1 MLGQVR
7 IFKLNFIMKL
17 NDKQTLL
24 FEFVKTKH
32 KDQKRKYTGEPYFN
46 HLHNVA
52 EIVSL
57 HEMGCI
63 EIALCHDLFEDT
75 DCTFNELYKKL
86 TDIGYDR
93 KTSYD
98 ICSCVNELTDV
109 FTSEEYPYLNRGKRK
124 ENEANRLGKISR
136 ISQTVKY
143 ADLIDNTS
151 SITEHD
157 KDFAKVYLKEK
168 EAILK
173 VMNQGNQILY
183 TICRKVL
190 EKALT

>member
-1 MLGQVR
+1 MEL
-7 IFKLNFIMKL
+7 
-17 NDKQTLL
+17 DEKQTLL

-46 HLHNVA
+46 HLYNVA
-52 EIVSL
+52 EIVSA
-57 HEMGCI
+57 HEMGCA

-86 TDIGYDR
+86 TDIGYER
-93 KTSYD
+93 RNAYD

-109 FTSEEYPYLNRGKRK
+109 FTSEEYPYLNRAKRK
-124 ENEANRLGKISR
+124 ENEADRLGKISR

-143 ADLIDNTS
+143 ADLIDNSS

-183 TICRKVL
+183 VMCKKVL
-190 EKALT
+190 ENAQSQYLP

>member
-1 MLGQVR
+1 ME
-7 IFKLNFIMKL
+7 L

-46 HLHNVA
+46 HLVSVA
-52 EIVSL
+52 EIVSG

-75 DCTFNELYKKL
+75 NCNFDELYKKL
-86 TDIGYDR
+86 TDIGYER
-93 KTSYD
+93 RNAYD
-98 ICSCVNELTDV
+98 ICSAVIELTDV
-109 FTSEEYPYLNRGKRK
+109 FTNYDYPHLNRAKRK
-124 ENEANRLGKISR
+124 EKEANRLGTISR

-143 ADLIDNTS
+143 ADLIDNS
-151 SITEHD
+151 SLITEHD
-157 KDFAKVYLKEK
+157 KDFSKVYLKEK
-168 EAILK
+168 EDILK

-183 TICRKVL
+183 EMCKKVL
-190 EKALT
+190 ENAQSQYLP

>member
-1 MLGQVR
+1 ME
-7 IFKLNFIMKL
+7 L
-17 NDKQTLL
+17 NDKQTML

-46 HLHNVA
+46 HLYSVA
-52 EIVSL
+52 EIVSV

-93 KTSYD
+93 KESYD

-168 EAILK
+168 EAIIK

-183 TICRKVL
+183 TMCKKVL

>member
-1 MLGQVR
+1 ME
-7 IFKLNFIMKL
+7 L
-17 NDKQTLL
+17 NDKQTML

-46 HLHNVA
+46 HLYNVA
-52 EIVSL
+52 KIVSI

-109 FTSEEYPYLNRGKRK
+109 FTSEEYPYLNRVKRK

-157 KDFAKVYLKEK
+157 KDFSKVYLKEK

-173 VMNQGNQILY
+173 VMNQGNQILF
-183 TICRKVL
+183 TMCKKVL

>member
-1 MLGQVR
+1 ME
-7 IFKLNFIMKL
+7 L

-52 EIVSL
+52 EIVSV

-109 FTSEEYPYLNRGKRK
+109 FTSEDYPHLNRGKRK

-143 ADLIDNTS
+143 ADLIDNSS

-173 VMNQGNQILY
+173 VMNQGNQILF
-183 TICRKVL
+183 TICKKIL
-190 EKALT
+190 EKSLT